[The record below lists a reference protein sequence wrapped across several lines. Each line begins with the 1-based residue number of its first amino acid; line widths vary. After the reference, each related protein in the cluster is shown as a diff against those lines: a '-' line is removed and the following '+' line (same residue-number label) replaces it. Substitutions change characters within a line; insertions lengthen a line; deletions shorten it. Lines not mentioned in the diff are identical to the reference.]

1 MIIFCGLIT
10 MATSDPAPAI
20 DESRVVLGDLPDDFL
35 RIMVEVPVPATEGVP
50 PSLLSNGP
58 TQGMLQVT
66 IIEARLAKNYGMMK
80 MDPFV
85 RIITGNFC
93 KRTAICQKGS
103 ISPRWNQTVEVP
115 VLPHFQTV
123 TIEVVD
129 FRTLGDRTIATG
141 QLPLSQFIEGNV
153 VEDWFPLSGKQGKDK
168 EGVINLRFQFVRTAA
183 PPVPIVYAVPGHN
196 GQVLIQQPPMAH
208 YPYQQQAPPQAHRQ
222 PQYQQH
228 HPSGQQQQRPTRPP
242 PQPQTRPTSH
252 RPSPEQVQQLQEMFP
267 VLEQDIIESVLQANH
282 GDVERSLTALLQLT
296 ES

>member
-168 EGVINLRFQFVRTAA
+168 EGVINLRFQFVVRKLEWRHGCYTHQVCMVSKCHDFCLACRLS
-183 PPVPIVYAVPGHN
+183 YN
-196 GQVLIQQPPMAH
+196 GLLSAITHSGISVRQKLL
-208 YPYQQQAPPQAHRQ
+208 YPLLWI
-222 PQYQQH
+222 
-228 HPSGQQQQRPTRPP
+228 HP
-242 PQPQTRPTSH
+242 
-252 RPSPEQVQQLQEMFP
+252 
-267 VLEQDIIESVLQANH
+267 
-282 GDVERSLTALLQLT
+282 
-296 ES
+296 

>member
-129 FRTLGDRTIATG
+129 FVSDPQKLSETTSVMPSCSGHGGGNCSA
-141 QLPLSQFIEGNV
+141 QLI
-153 VEDWFPLSGKQGKDK
+153 
-168 EGVINLRFQFVRTAA
+168 
-183 PPVPIVYAVPGHN
+183 
-196 GQVLIQQPPMAH
+196 
-208 YPYQQQAPPQAHRQ
+208 
-222 PQYQQH
+222 
-228 HPSGQQQQRPTRPP
+228 
-242 PQPQTRPTSH
+242 
-252 RPSPEQVQQLQEMFP
+252 
-267 VLEQDIIESVLQANH
+267 LEAC
-282 GDVERSLTALLQLT
+282 G
-296 ES
+296 